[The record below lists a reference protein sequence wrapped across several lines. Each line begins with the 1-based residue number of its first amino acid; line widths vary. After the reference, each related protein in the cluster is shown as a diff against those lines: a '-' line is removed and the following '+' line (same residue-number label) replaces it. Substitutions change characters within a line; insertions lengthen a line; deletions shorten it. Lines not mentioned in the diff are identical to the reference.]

1 MSIPAWFPA
10 IFVQLTTRGDGTAE
24 HLQLPMENS
33 MSSSVA
39 HRMLCVAGAMAMLS
53 LIGSCVPSGYVPPF
67 YVTVGSLNF
76 RAGPSDGAPI
86 ITSLAPGTIV
96 QPTGPVSGGW
106 WQVNWNGTIGWVYS
120 RYLAPA

>member
-1 MSIPAWFPA
+1 
-10 IFVQLTTRGDGTAE
+10 
-24 HLQLPMENS
+24 

-39 HRMLCVAGAMAMLS
+39 HRMLCVAGAIAVLS
-53 LIGSCVPSGYVPPF
+53 FIGSCVPLGYVPPF